1 MFFTACGDKVCDM
14 YQMCFNQQCVC
25 GDACTLDYLPVCG
38 KSKMTGV
45 IRVFSNLCGLK
56 KYSCQNAEMYLPLPE
71 DMCDATGSFICDI
84 TVELR

>member
-1 MFFTACGDKVCDM
+1 
-14 YQMCFNQQCVC
+14 
-25 GDACTLDYLPVCG
+25 
-38 KSKMTGV
+38 MTGV

-71 DMCDATGSFICDI
+71 DMCDATGLFICDI